1 MNERNNDGS
10 NFKLH
15 FEIGR
20 STGLAKMSL
29 DIIRKDSDFCELCC
43 NKITAIDQVNSVVFP
58 VSSNIFL
65 VLWTHK
71 FNANI
76 EYQKRAFKGY
86 LYL

>member
-1 MNERNNDGS
+1 MY

-20 STGLAKMSL
+20 STELAKVSL

-43 NKITAIDQVNSVVFP
+43 NKITAIDQVNSVVFL

-65 VLWTHK
+65 VL
-71 FNANI
+71 
-76 EYQKRAFKGY
+76 
-86 LYL
+86 